1 MPPKK
6 EKKQIATENV
16 IEHVAPATEVVPTTK
31 FTKMES
37 FLWQIREICR
47 ARGFQVW
54 GNQQLVNQIYMDLLF
69 IYHIPHLMAQKI
81 LTLDI
86 HAIGDGKLTEVSYT
100 SLLTLKDPEHILAAL
115 RVLWSEL
122 QNSELKDL
130 FAGRNFIL
138 FDIAKKENKKKKCLD
153 LMMDIIKYASKINL
167 EVYDSNAGYTY
178 FKKELNK
185 AIAKTFGQFY
195 TPQTVTNSVVKMV
208 DPKIGETVLDPSCG
222 SCSFL
227 AEAANYMVKTEK
239 VDMNTAFKNLYGIE
253 LESNI
258 YAEGI
263 MNMFINFG
271 ILPNMKDNI
280 IEKDALIHLLSDTTT
295 YSKIIA
301 NPPFGADAKDF
312 KEWYFQT
319 IMVPTKP
326 GSSKMKKKIVEN
338 PKAYFKLPFP
348 NTNESAIL
356 FFQLIVLKL
365 KEGGK
370 AGVVMSATILNDGFK
385 DMMEWFL
392 NCCSLEKIVINPAGT
407 FKEQGTGIET
417 FSFIFTKGKPTTTVK
432 IVMLGAEDHVVR
444 TLTLDQIKEAGY
456 KLQLKEEEKKVAY
469 NGIYELKK
477 LGDICEFNT
486 NIPKHDTHY
495 GKETGLRPFYTG
507 AANNK
512 LFTDTPDIHH
522 PVIIMNRTNGA
533 GKCNLFIDTECAV
546 AGQAMV
552 FYMKNKDET
561 SLKYL
566 YHYLNTF
573 KSRVEEGYV
582 GSNHKNISN
591 GFMEAFKVEF
601 PPLPIQQEIVTN
613 LDRIFADPQDMKDCL
628 AFTDKAMDLMLK
640 DPTGKQLED
649 ILGGL
654 REKRDCLNL
663 CIRKKSQMAAIVR
676 SVGARGFERK
686 KLGDVVDIEGGEY
699 ITKSSETIGEYP
711 VYGGG
716 SASYYINRFNREPT
730 CVINKD
736 GMSASCVQMVNKKF
750 FMNHHGWTL
759 KLKSSEFIEK
769 FLHWQLYFRANE
781 IYNLATGSCQ
791 KGLNYHTFIQFT
803 IFCPPLPIQ
812 HEVLSIL
819 NEMEAELA
827 TLEQMAAKAEQ
838 RAKFIL
844 DGYLTPAITLEAEPV
859 TDPNSIAAFIQQYLT
874 KEDGAEVSI
883 NEVVR
888 KYKEWCKSRPEYTQL
903 KLSEFKAALSPILGK
918 LENDK
923 YKGFKLI

>member
-6 EKKQIATENV
+6 QKNATENV
-16 IEHVAPATEVVPTTK
+16 IEHIAPETELIPAGK

-47 ARGFQVW
+47 ARGFQIW
-54 GNQQLVNQIYMDLLF
+54 GAQQLVNQIYQDLLF
-69 IYHIPHLMAQKI
+69 IYHIPRLMAQGI

-86 HAIGDGKLTEVSYT
+86 NAISDGKLTEVSYT
-100 SLLTLKDPEHILAAL
+100 SLLTLKDSEHILAAL

-122 QNSELKDL
+122 QNSEVKDL
-130 FAGRNFIL
+130 FAGRSFIL

-153 LMMDIIKYASKINL
+153 LMIDIFRYASKINL
-167 EVYDSNAGYTY
+167 ENYNSNAGYTY

-195 TPQTVTNSVVKMV
+195 TPPTVTYSVVKMV
-208 DPKIGETVLDPSCG
+208 DPKIGESVLDPSCG

-227 AEAANYMVKTEK
+227 AEAANYIVKKEN
-239 VDMNTAFKNLYGIE
+239 VDMLTAFTNLFGVE

-258 YAEGI
+258 YAEGV

-271 ILPNMKDNI
+271 IMPNMKDNI
-280 IEKDALIHLLSDTTT
+280 IEKDALIHLLSDPTT

-319 IMVPTKP
+319 IMIPTKP

-338 PKAYFKLPFP
+338 PEAYFKLPFP

-365 KEGGK
+365 KDGGK

-417 FSFIFTKGKPTTTVK
+417 FSFIFTKGKPTTAVK

-456 KLQLKEEEKKVAY
+456 KIQLKEEEKKVVY
-469 NGIYELKK
+469 TGVYELKK
-477 LGDICEFNT
+477 LGDIAKVSFGERITKNDNTGTIYPVYGSGFDTFKTDKFNRDGKTCKLGRFAISEINMVMIVNGPYWLMDSGFTVESKNEKVMINEFLWYLLITDKNRLSQCCAGSCQK
-486 NIPKHDTHY
+486 NIEMD
-495 GKETGLRPFYTG
+495 RFYT
-507 AANNK
+507 
-512 LFTDTPDIHH
+512 LEYP
-522 PVIIMNRTNGA
+522 
-533 GKCNLFIDTECAV
+533 CA
-546 AGQAMV
+546 
-552 FYMKNKDET
+552 
-561 SLKYL
+561 
-566 YHYLNTF
+566 
-573 KSRVEEGYV
+573 
-582 GSNHKNISN
+582 
-591 GFMEAFKVEF
+591 
-601 PPLPIQQEIVTN
+601 PLPIQQEIVAN
-613 LDRIFADPQDMKDCL
+613 LDRIFTDPQDMKDCL

-649 ILGGL
+649 VLGGL

-663 CIRKKSQMAAIVR
+663 CIRKKSQMAAVVR
-676 SVGARGFERK
+676 SVGARGFEQK
-686 KLGDVVDIEGGEY
+686 KLGDIAKVSFGER
-699 ITKSSETIGEYP
+699 ITQKDNTGTIYP
-711 VYGGG
+711 VYGSGYDTFKTDK
-716 SASYYINRFNREPT
+716 SNRYGKT
-730 CVINKD
+730 CKLGRFAISETNMAMIVNGPYWLMDSGFTVESKD
-736 GMSASCVQMVNKKF
+736 EGVM
-750 FMNHHGWTL
+750 L
-759 KLKSSEFIEK
+759 KA
-769 FLHWQLYFRANE
+769 FLW
-781 IYNLATGSCQ
+781 NLLLSDKHRLSQCSTGSCQ
-791 KGLNYHTFIQFT
+791 KNIEMDRFYTLEYPT
-803 IFCPPLPIQ
+803 PPLPIQ
-812 HEVLSIL
+812 HEVLAIL

-827 TLEQMAAKAEQ
+827 TLEQMATKAEQ

-844 DGYLTPAITLEAEPV
+844 DGYLTPAPPVEAEPV
-859 TDPNSIAAFIQQYLT
+859 TDPNSIAAFIE
-874 KEDGAEVSI
+874 KHIVHEDGVEVPFKK
-883 NEVVR
+883 VAF
-888 KYKEWCKSRPEYTQL
+888 KYKEWATSRPEHVLVTVPEL
-903 KLSEFKAALSPILGK
+903 KIALSLVLGE

-923 YKGFKLI
+923 YKGIKLI